1 MFNKIKSI
9 GAYIKNRFNLN
20 PSITKT
26 GKKVEAKSPNLILH
40 CEDPRVHS
48 LSKIIHLQGSLIVF
62 LLFALI
68 ISVGLHI
75 LDVDITIPNQTA
87 LQTAPPLELSNVDY
101 NALVYQG
108 ERQLKHASV
117 INEPNITIIG
127 QIYDG
132 QLVAEKWPDAQILV
146 NNAIVPHSGPNSQ
159 FKINLKLSPGP
170 NIIET
175 ALRINGILYNRR
187 QKVINY
193 EPQASLPANITE
205 TTDENIST
213 QATVPTGR

>member
-1 MFNKIKSI
+1 MLNKIKTT
-9 GAYIKNRFNLN
+9 AENIKSRFNLN

-26 GKKVEAKSPNLILH
+26 GKKVEANSPNLVLH
-40 CEDPRVHS
+40 CDDPRVHS
-48 LSKIIHLQGSLIVF
+48 LTKIIHLQGSLIVF

-68 ISVGLHI
+68 ISVGLHV
-75 LDVDITIPNQTA
+75 LDVDITLPNQTA
-87 LQTAPPLELSNVDY
+87 LQTAPPLELANVDY

-127 QIYDG
+127 QLYDG

-159 FKINLKLSPGP
+159 FKINLKLSPGL

-175 ALRINGILYNRR
+175 AVRINGILYNRR

-193 EPQASLPANITE
+193 EPLLNEAEEMTEITN
-205 TTDENIST
+205 ENVST